1 MWFSQNKIKMLSMKM
16 FLGLA
21 PILALCSYNGLYSSY
36 PGSAY
41 HINLPAL
48 QARGGG
54 TKGRDLDGKKIK

>member
-1 MWFSQNKIKMLSMKM
+1 MKM